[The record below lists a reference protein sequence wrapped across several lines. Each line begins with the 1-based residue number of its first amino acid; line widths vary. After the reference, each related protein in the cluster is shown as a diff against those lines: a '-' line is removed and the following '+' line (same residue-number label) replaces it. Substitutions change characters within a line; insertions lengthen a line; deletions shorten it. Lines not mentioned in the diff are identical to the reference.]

1 MEKFY
6 LKDIFLK
13 PISGEWGNE
22 VKDDEKGYPVIR
34 TTNFTNAGEVNYDEL
49 AYRDI
54 DISIKKDKLLK
65 RGDIIIE
72 KSGGTPKTPVGRV
85 VYFDIE
91 DENYFTNNFTAILRT
106 KNGINS
112 KYVFYMMNYLHK
124 IGVVLKYQNKTTGI
138 LNLKLSDYLKNTKI
152 KLPQLNI
159 QNSTVD
165 KLDKL
170 KTLIQTRQ
178 DQIQALDDLVESV
191 LYNFLNNYISNQVD
205 ISEVL
210 VKIIS
215 GKSLAGDAPSNYRV
229 LKTSCLYSGYFDEN
243 EWKYLPVDYTP
254 SEDHFIKKDDI
265 LVSRMNTE
273 ELVGANVYVWKNY
286 PNLTNPDRIWR
297 LITNDKINNIYLW
310 KLMQTNFYKNQIY
323 KISTGTSGSMKNIS
337 QKNFADIKI
346 ILPPISQQNLFAAFV
361 EKIEKQKQILNDSL
375 GQLRVLFDSLMQD
388 AFDGSMSK

>member
-1 MEKFY
+1 ME
-6 LKDIFLK
+6 
-13 PISGEWGNE
+13 W
-22 VKDDEKGYPVIR
+22 VKLDEICTPKQWKTIPQSEFTIDGYPVFGANGKIGYYKDYNHEKPTIMITCRGATCGTINISEPYSYITGNAMALDDLDDTKYNLHFIYFFLKYRGLNDTISGSAQPQITR
-34 TTNFTNAGEVNYDEL
+34 TNLNIVKIPA
-49 AYRDI
+49 
-54 DISIKKDKLLK
+54 ISIEEQDLIVNKLL
-65 RGDIIIE
+65 
-72 KSGGTPKTPVGRV
+72 
-85 VYFDIE
+85 
-91 DENYFTNNFTAILRT
+91 
-106 KNGINS
+106 
-112 KYVFYMMNYLHK
+112 
-124 IGVVLKYQNKTTGI
+124 
-138 LNLKLSDYLKNTKI
+138 
-152 KLPQLNI
+152 
-159 QNSTVD
+159 
-165 KLDKL
+165 KL

-215 GKSLAGDAPSNYRV
+215 GKSLAGDTPSNYRV

-375 GQLRVLFDSLMQD
+375 KELTDLFDSLMQD